1 MKIPNDTKKAIKK
14 YYNKHFKDSKYLTY
28 EVIEEQ
34 FLDDCKR
41 YIKASKENRLM
52 SKVSNVS
59 KSGMSRTINIFEIG
73 SNKKFCGLDIKPNMI
88 LNFSRLF
95 EIVYG
100 NYNIEKEGVLVKG
113 CGMDMVFHLHDSTI
127 EYLRYR
133 KLITK
138 SQYEKGKRFS
148 VTSI

>member
-14 YYNKHFKDSKYLTY
+14 YYNKHYKDSKYTTY

-41 YIKASKENRLM
+41 YIKASKQNRLM

-59 KSGMSRTINIFEIG
+59 KSGMSRIVDIFEIG
-73 SNKKFCGLDIKPNMI
+73 SDKKYKNMV
-88 LNFSRLF
+88 LNFARLF

-100 NYNIEKEGVLVKG
+100 NYNIEKRGVLVKG
-113 CGMDMVFHLHDSTI
+113 CGMDMVYHLHDTI
-127 EYLRYR
+127 IRYLQYR
-133 KLITK
+133 KLMTQ
-138 SQYEKGKRFS
+138 SQYENLTR
-148 VTSI
+148 TSRTSGYITKI

>member
-1 MKIPNDTKKAIKK
+1 M
-14 YYNKHFKDSKYLTY
+14 
-28 EVIEEQ
+28 IEEL

-59 KSGMSRTINIFEIG
+59 KIGTSRIINIFEIG
-73 SNKKFCGLDIKPNMI
+73 SSKRYTNMI

-113 CGMDMVFHLHDSTI
+113 CGMNMILHLHDSTI

-138 SQYEKGKRFS
+138 SQYEKGKRFYI
-148 VTSI
+148 TNI

>member
-14 YYNKHFKDSKYLTY
+14 YYNKHYKDSKYTTY

-41 YIKASKENRLM
+41 YIKASKQNRLM

-59 KSGMSRTINIFEIG
+59 KSGMSRIVDIFEIG
-73 SNKKFCGLDIKPNMI
+73 SDKKYKNMV
-88 LNFSRLF
+88 LNFARLF

-100 NYNIEKEGVLVKG
+100 NYNIGKRGVLVKG
-113 CGMDMVFHLHDSTI
+113 CGMDMVYHLHDTI
-127 EYLRYR
+127 IRYLQYR
-133 KLITK
+133 KLMTQ
-138 SQYEKGKRFS
+138 SQYENLTR
-148 VTSI
+148 TSRTSGYITKI